1 MKTWALRHMQVMIG
15 ALGQLTRTPLATL
28 LTLTVIGI
36 TLALPAALYVA
47 IDNAQRLSSGLN
59 RGGQISLYLDRQQTD
74 AGAQK
79 LAGQIRAMPEV
90 ADVGY
95 LSRAAALAEFR
106 KYSGFGKALDTLDG
120 NPLPA
125 VLVVRPQPLAS
136 GDLETLRTRL
146 ARLPGVELAQLDLA
160 WVQRLMAIL
169 ALAERVIGLL
179 AVLLA
184 AAVLLI
190 IGNTIR
196 LAVLNRQAE
205 IEIIQLVGGT
215 PAFIRRPFLYAGLWQ
230 GLLGGVAAWLLVEL
244 ALLLLAGPV
253 QYLAGLYGSGFAL
266 IGLGAEEGLA
276 LAGIGAGLGWLGSR
290 LVVSWHL
297 RHLSSR

>member
-1 MKTWALRHMQVMIG
+1 MKTWLLRHVQVMIG

-36 TLALPAALYVA
+36 TLALPAALVVA
-47 IDNAQRLSSGLN
+47 IDNAQRLSRGLD

-74 AGAQK
+74 AAAQK

-230 GLLGGVAAWLLVEL
+230 GLLGGIAAWLLVEL

-253 QYLAGLYGSGFAL
+253 QDLASLYGSGFTL

-276 LAGIGAGLGWLGSR
+276 LAGTGAGLGWLGSR